1 MIVKI
6 SEDEI
11 ILIAEEEKEKTLLGE
26 LWSNALMIV
35 SSYSESEIKLKGC
48 KVTECLHSIVD
59 DLNTK
64 ELVNMIEVCLKEI
77 FKRVEEIEMMF
88 KKAKILR
95 K

>member
-48 KVTECLHSIVD
+48 KVTECLHSIVG

-64 ELVNMIEVCLKEI
+64 ELINMIEVCLEEI